1 MKYLEE
7 STDLNGSKLTLQ
19 TGRLAPHADVSV
31 FARLGDTC
39 VLVTLVLGEERS
51 DIDYLPLSVDYQEKL
66 YAGGIIKG
74 SRWVKREGRPSDVA
88 VLVSRLIDRGIRPLL
103 PKTMRCDIQ
112 IIATLLS
119 YDGEHSP
126 EIVASLGASAAV
138 AFSKLPAHG
147 IIGTTRMGYSPTNSD
162 KLFVVNPSEEQQETS
177 ILDLIVTSTSEK
189 VVMIETGADIVGED
203 IILEGV
209 EKAMAENKK
218 FIEFVEKCVE
228 KIGTPKMVVEEDTK
242 NDELSAE
249 IEKKFSASIDKIL
262 RMRARHKDE
271 NEGEEEKLMTEIVEA
286 LKETYDKKLIMGVV
300 NTLVDK
306 QVKKIVIKEGKRVD
320 GRAFDEIR
328 PVSAQVPMLPRTHG
342 SALFQ
347 RGETQVL
354 SITTLGAL
362 SLEQLIEGPEGKE
375 SKRFM
380 HHYSDAPYSYG
391 QTGRLFGPSRRAI
404 GHGALAEKAIEPV
417 LPESDDFPYA
427 IRVVSEILSENG
439 SSSMGSVSGS
449 SLSLMDAGVPLKAS
463 VAGMAL
469 GIITESDDKYYILS
483 DIVGAEDFGGE
494 MDFKIA
500 GTREGITAIQLDV
513 KNKGLTL
520 KMISEILA
528 QGKVGRASILDVMD
542 KTLAKSR
549 AETSQ
554 YAPCVEILTPPEDKI
569 GEIIGPGGKNIRSIT
584 AQTGAE
590 INITDDGK
598 VSISGMTKE
607 SVAEAKQLVQ
617 NVYKVMQ
624 IDEEFTGKVI
634 KILPFGAVVE
644 IMPGKE
650 GLLHI
655 SRLGKGFVKEVTDVV
670 NEGDTLVVK
679 VVEVDPRSGKLSLA
693 LVRKVE

>member
-1 MKYLEE
+1 M
-7 STDLNGSKLTLQ
+7 
-19 TGRLAPHADVSV
+19 V
-31 FARLGDTC
+31 
-39 VLVTLVLGEERS
+39 
-51 DIDYLPLSVDYQEKL
+51 
-66 YAGGIIKG
+66 
-74 SRWVKREGRPSDVA
+74 
-88 VLVSRLIDRGIRPLL
+88 
-103 PKTMRCDIQ
+103 
-112 IIATLLS
+112 
-119 YDGEHSP
+119 
-126 EIVASLGASAAV
+126 
-138 AFSKLPAHG
+138 
-147 IIGTTRMGYSPTNSD
+147 
-162 KLFVVNPSEEQQETS
+162 
-177 ILDLIVTSTSEK
+177 
-189 VVMIETGADIVGED
+189 
-203 IILEGV
+203 GV
-209 EKAMAENKK
+209 E
-218 FIEFVEKCVE
+218 
-228 KIGTPKMVVEEDTK
+228 D
-242 NDELSAE
+242 L
-249 IEKKFSASIDKIL
+249 
-262 RMRARHKDE
+262 
-271 NEGEEEKLMTEIVEA
+271 
-286 LKETYDKKLIMGVV
+286 
-300 NTLVDK
+300 
-306 QVKKIVIKEGKRVD
+306 
-320 GRAFDEIR
+320 
-328 PVSAQVPMLPRTHG
+328 
-342 SALFQ
+342 
-347 RGETQVL
+347 
-354 SITTLGAL
+354 
-362 SLEQLIEGPEGKE
+362 
-375 SKRFM
+375 
-380 HHYSDAPYSYG
+380 
-391 QTGRLFGPSRRAI
+391 
-404 GHGALAEKAIEPV
+404 
-417 LPESDDFPYA
+417 
-427 IRVVSEILSENG
+427 
-439 SSSMGSVSGS
+439 
-449 SLSLMDAGVPLKAS
+449 
-463 VAGMAL
+463 
-469 GIITESDDKYYILS
+469 
-483 DIVGAEDFGGE
+483 GGE